1 MSELSMDPAHWL
13 PHRPPFLLLDSMVS
27 IEPGVRASGLW
38 TLRGD
43 EWFFPGHFPGR
54 PTTPGVLLLESIAQ
68 CGAVAV
74 LADAKFAGRLPLFGG
89 VENARFRR
97 QVVPGDTVLLECEMT
112 QLSARGGKGHGRA
125 TVEGKVA
132 VESQLLF
139 ILADAS

>member
-1 MSELSMDPAHWL
+1 VSALSLDPAHWL
-13 PHRPPFLLLDSMVS
+13 PHRPPFLLLDEMVS

-43 EWFFPGHFPGR
+43 EWFFAGHFPGR

-74 LADAKFAGRLPLFGG
+74 LADERFAGRLPLFGG
-89 VENARFRR
+89 VESARFRR
-97 QVVPGDTVLLECEMT
+97 QVVPGDSVLLECEMT

-125 TVEGKVA
+125 TLNGKVA

>member
-1 MSELSMDPAHWL
+1 MSDLSMEPARWL
-13 PHRPPFLLLDSMVS
+13 PHRPPFLLLDTMVS
-27 IEPGVRASGLW
+27 IEPGIRASGLW

-74 LADAKFAGRLPLFGG
+74 LADEKFSGRLPLFGG
-89 VENARFRR
+89 VESARFRR

-125 TVEGKVA
+125 TVDGKVA

>member
-1 MSELSMDPAHWL
+1 MSDLSMEPAHWL
-13 PHRPPFLLLDSMVS
+13 PHRPPFLLLDTMVS

-43 EWFFPGHFPGR
+43 EWFFAGHFPGR

-74 LADAKFAGRLPLFGG
+74 LADEKFSGRLPLFGG

-125 TVEGKVA
+125 TVDGKVA